1 MTPARFRWGLLFI
14 LAGTLMLLAEADVI
28 NLDFVIELAYLFP
41 FLLIAIGIE
50 KIFAKTRFKILSYV
64 SSVLLVVGA
73 LWVAFDSSGVYSNH
87 NFFESGSISWE
98 LEDEDVH
105 LIDADLRLDNSHLTV
120 RSPSK
125 DLFRARFGEWSLKP
139 KSDMEIVD
147 GVAEIRLSAR
157 SLKRRIS
164 DGVIGID
171 TGEDDEWRV
180 SFADD
185 IPLSLKCRGSY
196 GEVHLNL
203 ASNPVRDL
211 NLDLDDAEIY
221 VKFGCL
227 EPEVKCSV
235 VGDNSKLRLR
245 IPQEAGLQVSGLD
258 SPEYLTQ
265 IGMLE
270 QGSVYVTEGF
280 DSASCHIVVE
290 FEDQFRSLSIDF
302 Y

>member
-14 LAGTLMLLAEADVI
+14 LMGTLMLLAEADVI

-50 KIFAKTRFKILSYV
+50 KIFAKTRFKALSYL
-64 SSVLLVVGA
+64 SSVLLVAGA
-73 LWVAFDSSGVYSNH
+73 LWVAFDSSGVYSNQS
-87 NFFESGSISWE
+87 FFESGSITWE
-98 LEDEDVH
+98 AEDEPVD
-105 LIDADLRLDNSHLTV
+105 LIDAELKLGNSHLTV

-125 DLFRARFGEWSLKP
+125 DLFRARFGEWCLKP
-139 KSDMEIVD
+139 KSDMEIVE
-147 GVAEIRLSAR
+147 GVAEIELSGR

-171 TGEDDEWRV
+171 NGEDDEWRV
-180 SFADD
+180 SFAGD

-196 GEVHLNL
+196 GDIHLNL
-203 ASNPVRDL
+203 ASNPVRNL
-211 NLDLDDAEIY
+211 NLDLDDADIY

-227 EPEVKCSV
+227 EPEVRCSV

-258 SPEYLTQ
+258 FTEYLTQ

-280 DSASCHIVVE
+280 DTTSCHIMVE
-290 FEDQFRSLSIDF
+290 FEDHFRSFSIDF